1 MYFTNLLSAPS
12 PKYPSFGRA
21 VILGD
26 VRTNAKVFCSETRE
40 SNGVPHRYIT
50 DNNGAWRTPLTIIG
64 GRRGPLVC
72 VV

>member
-40 SNGVPHRYIT
+40 
-50 DNNGAWRTPLTIIG
+50 
-64 GRRGPLVC
+64 
-72 VV
+72 